1 MKGER
6 GVCGKE
12 RGGCGFTTTEIL
24 ARFSSSSL
32 DPVRFC
38 VHSAATGSLF
48 WSFTLHM
55 ARNLFLIFR
64 LNFLARYIAF
74 FTLLL
79 EIIWLFFSNIYALIY
94 FGTLTALS
102 LFFLAKLSK
111 SVFLQALQIPQ
122 LCRGFTLLP

>member
-1 MKGER
+1 
-6 GVCGKE
+6 
-12 RGGCGFTTTEIL
+12 
-24 ARFSSSSL
+24 
-32 DPVRFC
+32 
-38 VHSAATGSLF
+38 
-48 WSFTLHM
+48 M

-79 EIIWLFFSNIYALIY
+79 EIIWLFFSNIYPLIY
-94 FGTLTALS
+94 FGTLTAPS

-111 SVFLQALQIPQ
+111 SAFLQALQIPQ